1 MDITAEHISRF
12 HTARQKLQTLFHEAL
27 RYEFKAY
34 DELWTPI
41 LNGVLPHHHTVLY
54 RHILGAECSMSICT
68 FDNAVKVMKFES
80 VLSFVRINNTSS
92 STIIDEHVFAN
103 VYLRPT
109 VNLAWSLNCTTSELT
124 ICAIQELFGLEGT
137 RTQIKSDYTPHITSF
152 EDLCRTL
159 RELKQYMNNKRSS
172 SYQRTSVRK
181 NDIQN
186 WKKEKE
192 ASTSSSSE
200 SISNNSEDL
209 PHVDK
214 EDVDEKSPMDEQ
226 KVAQILKEGNKLIS
240 VDAVINANTN
250 TDWKDP
256 RGNEYNKIPTLP
268 ELPTSIIQ
276 DRNALLTDYTNKSQT
291 LVDKY
296 GGITIESF
304 VNGPHELKSLTLSL
318 SSNCSNSY
326 VKMCREDW
334 NIFLNSPIVN
344 ATLLVAIT
352 S

>member
-1 MDITAEHISRF
+1 MDIKPEHISRF
-12 HTARQKLQTLFHEAL
+12 HTARQQLQTLFHKAL

-41 LNGVLPHHHTVLY
+41 LNEVAPLHHAVLY
-54 RHILGAECSMSICT
+54 RHILGVECEGICT

-80 VLSFVRINNTSS
+80 VLSFVSVNNTS
-92 STIIDEHVFAN
+92 INEHVFAN
-103 VYLRPT
+103 LYLCPT
-109 VNLAWSLNCTTSELT
+109 VNLAWSLYCTTSEFN
-124 ICAIQELFGLEGT
+124 ICAVQKLFGLEGT
-137 RTQIKSDYTPHITSF
+137 RTQIKSDYTPPITSF
-152 EDLCRTL
+152 EDLCQTL
-159 RELKQYMNNKRSS
+159 RELKQYMNKNQSS
-172 SYQRTSVRK
+172 SYNRTTVRK

-192 ASTSSSSE
+192 ASTSSSE

-214 EDVDEKSPMDEQ
+214 EDVDEECPMEEQ
-226 KVAQILKEGNKLIS
+226 KVARILKEGNELIS

-256 RGNEYNKIPTLP
+256 RGDEYNEIPTLP

-276 DRNALLTDYTNKSQT
+276 DRNAILTDYTNKSQT
-291 LVDKY
+291 MVEKY

-304 VNGPHELKSLTLSL
+304 VNGPHKLKSLTL